1 MNGKAKLFQK
11 ITMENLMLH
20 EFTVVDLAKEAIS
33 LITGANGSGKTQVL
47 DGLTLCIGH
56 IPARAKAKGVG
67 SLVGKND
74 DFSNITLEIA
84 NPIINGRRAIQ
95 TLDKD
100 LNSVI
105 DFETFKV
112 TAKISRDDS
121 SVTYSINNSRKIIRG
136 RLVTRRD
143 VRRVF
148 ESIGVRGDNK
158 LAFTGEGTVDEF
170 ASKSPKRKL
179 EVLLEVTGLKQYREE
194 VMTSQETLKASIQE
208 IEPLKRKYETE
219 SKLLNLWNDAMKILN
234 QKKKL
239 MIMKTKLET
248 ELAWS
253 SVTRLEKQ
261 VDTVNK
267 QRLKIIKQKSGNE
280 QAISKKKS
288 EIDLTNKRLQVLKE
302 ELELVEEQ
310 ERIKNRKLI
319 TLETQIQN
327 DQENIGNFGKEI
339 VRYNEQKSAM
349 EKIIAT
355 KNLSEKDRKLQD
367 RQEAL
372 IIKTKKLS
380 MIQEKYSKADKDL
393 EIHRRRIIVE
403 PHYDSFS
410 SDEETY
416 SGQRLTKFEE
426 DLANSAKIF
435 HHKIRRQSLD
445 KEIIGPIISLIEIKD
460 GKETWRNAV
469 KNLIGRNLY
478 AFLAK
483 TDEAYRFAKRL
494 YDETWPR
501 WKPPISVYKVTAEDA
516 KKATEIRKKP
526 SYKEVYDIASNL
538 LSGNPYALGFLKR
551 VVKAAVAEDKYDP
564 NSLTNIAKDSR
575 INILTK
581 SGKSYYLSHGGF
593 GRPPAPM
600 KNPFGWRIKA
610 SEEKQFTDIISERKT
625 RVAIARLEKETRDL
639 KINEIKTLKEITKLH
654 QEIQALGM
662 PDEKILGKIETISE
676 IIATIETKTQEYKIH
691 QNGLKLELDE
701 ADDDF
706 AAYFMKKNEVKRNI
720 EDIKET
726 IELLRIESHSLVE
739 KSTRL
744 LTLELNFDA
753 EYETHLQEKNER
765 EERAKQK
772 GDRPE
777 EIRNYSEIRDELNRI
792 EGHLDS
798 IGISNV
804 DEDKID
810 AQKVKVESLKIYMV
824 EREEHITNLRADLE
838 ARLAFWNGEL
848 QEIITNIT
856 RSMKLLLG
864 GIFEKIRLKVTN
876 INKPEEAGLY
886 IEAIT
891 KGKTYRDFR
900 ELSGGE
906 KVLAIEGLI
915 LAMHTLT
922 DSPIH
927 AIDEFTQRLDEKNKA
942 LAFSIAVRAQKLAG
956 ENSRFVPQ
964 FILLCPD
971 ALDVDVSN
979 NIHHMVVSEMKVVKA
994 EHVRRQ

>member
-1 MNGKAKLFQK
+1 
-11 ITMENLMLH
+11 E
-20 EFTVVDLAKEAIS
+20 
-33 LITGANGSGKTQVL
+33 
-47 DGLTLCIGH
+47 
-56 IPARAKAKGVG
+56 
-67 SLVGKND
+67 
-74 DFSNITLEIA
+74 
-84 NPIINGRRAIQ
+84 
-95 TLDKD
+95 
-100 LNSVI
+100 
-105 DFETFKV
+105 
-112 TAKISRDDS
+112 
-121 SVTYSINNSRKIIRG
+121 
-136 RLVTRRD
+136 
-143 VRRVF
+143 
-148 ESIGVRGDNK
+148 
-158 LAFTGEGTVDEF
+158 
-170 ASKSPKRKL
+170 
-179 EVLLEVTGLKQYREE
+179 
-194 VMTSQETLKASIQE
+194 
-208 IEPLKRKYETE
+208 
-219 SKLLNLWNDAMKILN
+219 
-234 QKKKL
+234 
-239 MIMKTKLET
+239 
-248 ELAWS
+248 
-253 SVTRLEKQ
+253 
-261 VDTVNK
+261 
-267 QRLKIIKQKSGNE
+267 
-280 QAISKKKS
+280 
-288 EIDLTNKRLQVLKE
+288 E
-302 ELELVEEQ
+302 ELDLVEEQ

-319 TLETQIQN
+319 TKEAQIQN
-327 DQENIGNFGKEI
+327 DQENVANFRKE
-339 VRYNEQKSAM
+339 VDRYNEQKSAM

-355 KNLSEKDRKLQD
+355 KNLSEKDKKLQD

-372 IIKTKKLS
+372 AVKMKKLS
-380 MIQEKYSKADKDL
+380 IIQEKYSNADKEL
-393 EIHRRRIIVE
+393 EIHKRRIIVE

-410 SDEETY
+410 SDEETF

-426 DLANSAKIF
+426 DLTNSAKIF
-435 HHKIRRQSLD
+435 YHKIRRQSLG
-445 KEIIGPIISLIEIKD
+445 KEIIGPIISLIEIKE
-460 GKETWRNAV
+460 GSETWGKAV
-469 KNLIGRNLY
+469 KNLVGRNLY

-516 KKATEIRKKP
+516 KKADERLKKP
-526 SYKEVYDIASNL
+526 VYKEVHDIASNL
-538 LSGNPYALGFLKR
+538 LSGDPYAIGFLKR
-551 VVKAAVAEDKYDP
+551 VVKAGVAEDKYDP
-564 NSLTNIAKDSR
+564 NTLTNIARDSR

-581 SGKSYYLSHGGF
+581 SGNSYYLSHGGF

-600 KNPFGWRIKA
+600 KNSFGWKIKT
-610 SEEKQFTDIISERKT
+610 SEEKYYTEVINERKT
-625 RVAIARLEKETRDL
+625 RVSIARLEKETRDL
-639 KINEIKTLKEITKLH
+639 KIDEIKTLKEITKLH

-662 PDEKILGKIETISE
+662 PDEKILGKIETINE
-676 IIATIETKTQEYKIH
+676 IIATIEAKTQEYIIH
-691 QNGLKLELDE
+691 QNGLKIELDE
-701 ADDDF
+701 AEDDF
-706 AAYFMKKNEVKRNI
+706 ATYSMKKREVNRNI

-726 IELLRIESHSLVE
+726 IELLRIEAHSLTE

-753 EYETHLQEKNER
+753 EYESHLQEKNER
-765 EERAKQK
+765 EARAKQK
-772 GDRPE
+772 GERPE
-777 EIRNYSEIRDELNRI
+777 EIRNYTEIRDELNRI

-810 AQKVKVESLKIYMV
+810 AQKVKVESLKVYMV

-848 QEIITNIT
+848 QEVVTNIT

-876 INKPEEAGLY
+876 INKPDEAGLY

-891 KGKTYRDFR
+891 KGKAYRDFR

-942 LAFSIAVRAQKLAG
+942 LAFSIAVRTQKLAG

-971 ALDVDVSN
+971 ALDVDISD

>member
-105 DFETFKV
+105 DFDTFKV

-208 IEPLKRKYETE
+208 IEPLKRRYETE
-219 SKLLNLWNDAMKILN
+219 SKLLNIWNDAMKILN

-239 MIMKTKLET
+239 MIMKTKLDT

-261 VDTVNK
+261 LEGVNK
-267 QRLKIIKQKSGNE
+267 QRLTIIKQKSENE
-280 QAISKKKS
+280 QSLSKKKS
-288 EIDLTNKRLQVLKE
+288 EIDLTNNRLHVLKE

-339 VRYNEQKSAM
+339 ERYNEQKSEL

-380 MIQEKYSKADKDL
+380 KIQEKYSKADKDL
-393 EIHRRRIIVE
+393 LLHRKRIIVD

-426 DLANSAKIF
+426 DLTNSAKIF
-435 HHKIRRQSLD
+435 QYKIRKQSMD
-445 KEIIGPIISLIEIKD
+445 KEIIGPIISLIEIKE

-483 TDEAYRFAKRL
+483 TNEGYRFAKRL

-516 KKATEIRKKP
+516 KKASEMLKKP
-526 SYKEVYDIASNL
+526 PYKEVYDIASNL
-538 LSGNPYALGFLKR
+538 LSGNPHAVGFLKR
-551 VVKAAVAEDKYDP
+551 VVKAGVAEDKYDP
-564 NSLTNIAKDSR
+564 NTLTNIARDSR

-600 KNPFGWRIKA
+600 KNPFGWKIKA
-610 SEEKQFTDIISERKT
+610 SEEKQFTNIFNERKT

-639 KINEIKTLKEITKLH
+639 KIDEIKTLKEITKLH
-654 QEIQALGM
+654 QEIQTLGM
-662 PDEKILGKIETISE
+662 PDEKILGKIETINE
-676 IIATIETKTQEYKIH
+676 IIATIEAKTQEYKIH
-691 QNGLKLELDE
+691 RNGLKLELDE

-706 AAYFMKKNEVKRNI
+706 ATYFIKKNEVKRNI

-744 LTLELNFDA
+744 LTLELNFDS

-772 GDRPE
+772 GERPE
-777 EIRNYSEIRDELNRI
+777 EIRNYTEIRDELNRI

-848 QEIITNIT
+848 QEVITNIT

-876 INKPEEAGLY
+876 INKPEDAGLY

-891 KGKTYRDFR
+891 KGKAYRDFR

-942 LAFSIAVRAQKLAG
+942 LAFSIAVRTQKLAG

-971 ALDVDVSN
+971 ALDVDVSD

>member
-74 DFSNITLEIA
+74 DFSKITLEIA

-105 DFETFKV
+105 DFDTFKV

-121 SVTYSINNSRKIIRG
+121 SVTYSINNSRRIIRG

-158 LAFTGEGTVDEF
+158 LAFTGEGTVDDF

-194 VMTSQETLKASIQE
+194 VITSQEILKSSIQE

-261 VDTVNK
+261 LDGVNK
-267 QRLKIIKQKSGNE
+267 QRLTIVKQKSENE

-288 EIDLTNKRLQVLKE
+288 EIDLTNNRLQVLKE

-319 TLETQIQN
+319 TLEAQIQN
-327 DQENIGNFGKEI
+327 DQENIGNFEKEI
-339 VRYNEQKSAM
+339 ERYNEQKSEM

-380 MIQEKYSKADKDL
+380 MIQEKYSKADKEL
-393 EIHRRRIIVE
+393 LIHRRRIVVE

-410 SDEETY
+410 SDEEIY

-426 DLANSAKIF
+426 DLTNSAKIF
-435 HHKIRRQSLD
+435 YHKIRKQSMD
-445 KEIIGPIISLIEIKD
+445 KEIIGPIISLIKIKE
-460 GKETWRNAV
+460 GKETWGNAV

-516 KKATEIRKKP
+516 KKASETLKKP

-538 LSGNPYALGFLKR
+538 LSGNPHALGFLKR
-551 VVKAAVAEDKYDP
+551 VVKAGVAEDKYDP
-564 NSLTNIAKDSR
+564 NALTNIARDSR
-575 INILTK
+575 INIITK

-600 KNPFGWRIKA
+600 KNPFGWKIKA
-610 SEEKQFTDIISERKT
+610 SDEKQFTNIINERKT
-625 RVAIARLEKETRDL
+625 RVVIAQLEKETRDL
-639 KINEIKTLKEITKLH
+639 KIDEIKTLKEITKLH
-654 QEIQALGM
+654 QEIQTLGM
-662 PDEKILGKIETISE
+662 PDEKILGKIETINE
-676 IIATIETKTQEYKIH
+676 IIATIEAKTQEYKIH
-691 QNGLKLELDE
+691 RNGLKLELDE

-706 AAYFMKKNEVKRNI
+706 ATYFIKKNEVKRNI

-744 LTLELNFDA
+744 LTLELNFDS

-772 GDRPE
+772 GERPE
-777 EIRNYSEIRDELNRI
+777 EIRNYTEIRDELNRI

-848 QEIITNIT
+848 QEVITNIT

-864 GIFEKIRLKVTN
+864 GIFEKVRLKVTN
-876 INKPEEAGLY
+876 INKPEDAGLY

-891 KGKTYRDFR
+891 KGKAYRDFR

-942 LAFSIAVRAQKLAG
+942 LAFSIAVRTQKLAG

-971 ALDVDVSN
+971 ALDVDVSD

>member
-1 MNGKAKLFQK
+1 MTGKAKLFQK

-20 EFTVVDLAKEAIS
+20 EYTVVDLANEAIS

-74 DFSNITLEIA
+74 DFATVTLEVA
-84 NPIINGRRAIQ
+84 NPVINGHRAIQ
-95 TLDKD
+95 TIDKD
-100 LNSVI
+100 LNAVI
-105 DFETFKV
+105 NFDLFKI
-112 TAKISRDDS
+112 TAKISKDDS
-121 SVTYSINNSRKIIRG
+121 SVIYSINDSRRIIRG
-136 RLVTRRD
+136 RLVTRGD
-143 VRRVF
+143 IRRIF
-148 ESIGVRGDNK
+148 EAIGVRGDNK

-179 EVLLEVTGLKQYREE
+179 DVLLEVTGLKQYREE
-194 VMTSQETLKASIQE
+194 VIAAQETLKTSIQE

-239 MIMKTKLET
+239 MIMKSKLEA

-253 SVTRLEKQ
+253 AVTRLEKQ
-261 VDTVNK
+261 LENVNK
-267 QRLKIIKQKSGNE
+267 ERLTIIKQKSENE
-280 QAISKKKS
+280 QAISNKKS
-288 EIDLTNKRLQVLKE
+288 DIDLTNKRLHVLKE
-302 ELELVEEQ
+302 ELGLVEEQ
-310 ERIKNRKLI
+310 ERVKNRKLI
-319 TLETQIQN
+319 TLEAQIQN
-327 DQENIGNFGKEI
+327 DQENIENFRKE
-339 VRYNEQKSAM
+339 VSRYNDQKNEM

-355 KNLSEKDRKLQD
+355 KNLSEKDKKLQD

-372 IIKTKKLS
+372 AVKTKKLS
-380 MIQEKYSKADKDL
+380 IIQEKYSIADKEL
-393 EIHRRRIIVE
+393 EILRRRIIVE
-403 PHYDSFS
+403 PSYDSFT
-410 SDEETY
+410 SDEEVY

-426 DLANSAKIF
+426 DLANSAKLF
-435 HHKIRRQSLD
+435 YHKIKRQAMD
-445 KEIIGPIISLIEIKD
+445 KEIIGPIISLIDIEE
-460 GKETWRNAV
+460 GKEQWGNAV

-483 TDEAYRFAKRL
+483 NDEAYRFAKRL

-501 WKPPISVYKVTAEDA
+501 WKPPISVFKVAAEDA
-516 KKATEIRKKP
+516 KNANEILKKP
-526 SYKEVYDIASNL
+526 PYKEVFDVACNL
-538 LSGNPYALGFLKR
+538 ITGNPYAVGFLKR
-551 VVKAAVAEDKYDP
+551 VVKASVAEDKYDP
-564 NSLTNIAKDSR
+564 NTLTNIAKDSR
-575 INILTK
+575 LNILTK
-581 SGKSYYLSHGGF
+581 TGNSFYLSYGGF

-600 KNPFGWRIKA
+600 KNPFGWKIKA
-610 SEEKQFTDIISERKT
+610 GEDKEFTDIINERKI
-625 RVAIARLEKETRDL
+625 RVDIARLEKDTRDL
-639 KINEIKTLKEITKLH
+639 KIDEIKTLKEITKLH

-662 PDEKILGKIETISE
+662 PDEKILGKIETINE
-676 IIATIETKTQEYKIH
+676 ITATIEAKTQEYIIH
-691 QNGLKLELDE
+691 QKSLKLELDDAE
-701 ADDDF
+701 DDF
-706 AAYFMKKNEVKRNI
+706 ATYAMKRNEVSKNI
-720 EDIKET
+720 DDLKET
-726 IELLRIESHSLVE
+726 IELLRIELHSLNE

-772 GDRPE
+772 GERPE
-777 EIRNYSEIRDELNRI
+777 EIRNYTDIRDELNRI

-798 IGISNV
+798 IGISSV
-804 DEDKID
+804 DEDKIE
-810 AQKVKVESLKIYMV
+810 AQKVKVESLQTYMV

-848 QEIITNIT
+848 QEVVTNIT

-891 KGKTYRDFR
+891 KGKSYRDFR

-942 LAFSIAVRAQKLAG
+942 LAFSIAVRTQKLAG

-971 ALDVDVSN
+971 ALDVDLSD

-994 EHVRRQ
+994 KHVRR

>member
-1 MNGKAKLFQK
+1 MTGKAKLFQK

-20 EFTVVDLAKEAIS
+20 EYTVVDLAKEAIS

-56 IPARAKAKGVG
+56 IPARARAKGVG
-67 SLVGKND
+67 SLVGK
-74 DFSNITLEIA
+74 IEEHATVTLEVA
-84 NPIINGRRAIQ
+84 NPVLNGRRAIE
-95 TLDKD
+95 TMDKD
-100 LNSVI
+100 LNAVI
-105 DFETFKV
+105 NFDTFKV
-112 TAKISRDDS
+112 TAKISREDS
-121 SVTYSINNSRKIIRG
+121 SVTYRINDSRTIIRG
-136 RLVTRRD
+136 RQVTRRD
-143 VRRVF
+143 VRRIF

-179 EVLLEVTGLKQYREE
+179 DVLLEVTGLKQYREE
-194 VMTSQETLKASIQE
+194 VIAAQETLKASIQE

-239 MIMKTKLET
+239 MIMKIKLET

-253 SVTRLEKQ
+253 SVARSEKQ
-261 VDTVNK
+261 LENVNK
-267 QRLKIIKQKSGNE
+267 ERLAIIKQKSENE
-280 QAISKKKS
+280 QAINKKKS
-288 EIDLTNKRLQVLKE
+288 EIDLTNKRLRVLKE
-302 ELELVEEQ
+302 ELDLVEEQ
-310 ERIKNRKLI
+310 ERVKNRKLI
-319 TLETQIQN
+319 TIEAQIQN
-327 DQENIGNFGKEI
+327 DQENVENFRKEI
-339 VRYNEQKSAM
+339 SRYNDQKSDM

-355 KNLSEKDRKLQD
+355 KNLSEKDKKLQD
-367 RQEAL
+367 KQEAL
-372 IIKTKKLS
+372 AVKTKKLS
-380 MIQEKYSKADKDL
+380 ILQEKYSKADKEL
-393 EIHRRRIIVE
+393 EILRRRIVE
-403 PHYDSFS
+403 PDYDSFTT
-410 SDEETY
+410 DEETY

-435 HHKIRRQSLD
+435 YYKIKRQTMD
-445 KEIIGPIISLIEIKD
+445 KEIIGPILSLIEIEE
-460 GKETWRNAV
+460 GKEQWETAV

-501 WKPPISVYKVTAEDA
+501 WKPPISVFKVTAEDA
-516 KKATEIRKKP
+516 KKADEAIKKP
-526 SYKEVYDIASNL
+526 PYKEVHDIASNL
-538 LSGNPYALGFLKR
+538 ITGNPYAVGFLKR
-551 VVKAAVAEDKYDP
+551 VVKAGVAEDKYDP
-564 NSLTNIAKDSR
+564 NTLTNIARDSR

-581 SGKSYYLSHGGF
+581 SGKSFYLSYGGF

-600 KNPFGWRIKA
+600 KEPFGWKIKA
-610 SEEKQFTDIISERKT
+610 FEEKQFTDVINERKT
-625 RVAIARLEKETRDL
+625 RVAIARLEKETREL
-639 KINEIKTLKEITKLH
+639 KIDEIKTLKEITKLH

-662 PDEKILGKIETISE
+662 PDEKILGKIETINE
-676 IIATIETKTQEYKIH
+676 IIATIEAKTQEYIIH
-691 QNGLKLELDE
+691 QNSLKLELDE
-701 ADDDF
+701 AEDDF
-706 AAYFMKKNEVKRNI
+706 ATYAIKRNEVKKNI
-720 EDIKET
+720 DDLKEI
-726 IELLRIESHSLVE
+726 IELLRIESHSLTE

-744 LTLELNFDA
+744 LTLELNFDV
-753 EYETHLQEKNER
+753 EYESYLQEKNER
-765 EERAKQK
+765 EGRAKQK
-772 GDRPE
+772 GERPE
-777 EIRNYSEIRDELNRI
+777 EIRNYTEIRDELNRI

-804 DEDKID
+804 DEDKIE
-810 AQKVKVESLKIYMV
+810 AQKVKVESLQTYMV

-848 QEIITNIT
+848 QEVVTNIT

-876 INKPEEAGLY
+876 INKPDEAGLY

-891 KGKTYRDFR
+891 KGKAYRDFR

-942 LAFSIAVRAQKLAG
+942 LAFSIAVRTQKLAG
-956 ENSRFVPQ
+956 ENSRFIPQ

-971 ALDVDVSN
+971 ALDVDLSD

-994 EHVRRQ
+994 KHVRR